1 MKDRKEDQEDRA
13 TTGGVAKTKPDKMAK
28 EMQVVGM
35 IREKTHKGEE
45 GTAIGP
51 ITHLADR

>member
-13 TTGGVAKTKPDKMAK
+13 TTGGAAKSKADKMAE

>member
-13 TTGGVAKTKPDKMAK
+13 TTGGAAKSKADKMAE

-35 IREKTHKGEE
+35 IREKTHKEE
-45 GTAIGP
+45 ETAIGP